1 MIFLLIFSTI
11 LNCALGYAVFNM
23 LRKNEIME
31 IAIENF
37 YTRLQRTLNIMRT
50 LDEKQMFE
58 KDDEVGDLFSQLTDT
73 INELRP
79 LLYGSVIDVETE
91 EKTAG

>member
-1 MIFLLIFSTI
+1 MIFLLIFSAI

-31 IAIENF
+31 TAIENF

-58 KDDEVGDLFSQLTDT
+58 KDDEVGVTFDE
-73 INELRP
+73 IKNE
-79 LLYGSVIDVETE
+79 IE
-91 EKTAG
+91 EFKNIIE

>member
-1 MIFLLIFSTI
+1 
-11 LNCALGYAVFNM
+11 M

-31 IAIENF
+31 TAIENF

-58 KDDEVGDLFSQLTDT
+58 KDDEVGDLFSQLTDAV
-73 INELRP
+73 NELRP
-79 LLYGSVIDVETE
+79 LLYGSVIDGETE
-91 EKTAG
+91 EKTAR